1 MQTSRRAAAVSL
13 LATLFHPTF
22 AQGERVQYTLNLRA
36 NFGGTAH
43 ALDCEAKPASLKRR
57 FGMPLLNDGDTE
69 SMGTF
74 IFVGPA
80 GEVLTLY
87 FRANDVPRARIEALQ
102 QKFWSDEDEY
112 RFSIGARTASHAQ
125 PFVKWLHSQLGAR

>member
-1 MQTSRRAAAVSL
+1 MQCNRRAAAVSL
-13 LATLFHPTF
+13 FASLFQPAF
-22 AQGERVQYTLNLRA
+22 AQGGKLQYTLNLRA

-43 ALDCEAKPASLKRR
+43 ALDYDAKPASLKRR
-57 FGMPLLNDGDTE
+57 FGMPLLNDGDAE
-69 SMGTF
+69 SMGTY

-102 QKFWSDEDEY
+102 QKFWNDEDQY
-112 RFSIGARTASHAQ
+112 SFSIGAKTASHAQ
-125 PFVKWLHSQLGAR
+125 PFVNWLHSEVGAR

>member
-1 MQTSRRAAAVSL
+1 MQFSRRAAASSI
-13 LATLFHPTF
+13 LATLLQAAS
-22 AQGERVQYTLNLRA
+22 AQGVTVQYTLNLRA

-43 ALDCEAKPASLKRR
+43 ALDYEAKPASLKRR
-57 FGMPLLNDGDTE
+57 FGMPLLNDGDSE
-69 SMGTF
+69 SMGTY

-102 QKFWSDEDEY
+102 QKFWNDEDDY
-112 RFSIGARTASHAQ
+112 SFSIGAKSASHAQ
-125 PFVKWLHSQLGAR
+125 PFVKWLRSEVGAR